1 MNNGIFSDQ
10 ASNACK
16 QIGQNLQALRVNRI
30 NETQETMAARIGV
43 SRKTYIRMEKG
54 DPTVKIGYWLE
65 AAMIARSLEQWQ
77 PLFSTSDSLF
87 SQRDS
92 IKSSR
97 KRVRK

>member
-1 MNNGIFSDQ
+1 MGSESFSDEV
-10 ASNACK
+10 SNTCR
-16 QIGQNLQALRVNRI
+16 QIGQNLLALRVNRL

-65 AAMIARSLEQWQ
+65 AAMIARSLDQWK
-77 PLFSTSDSLF
+77 PLFSNSESLF
-87 SQRDS
+87 SQRDA
-92 IKSSR
+92 IKFLR